1 MTPFVTVYTTV
12 YLGLGSNQG
21 DRSAH
26 LRRAVRALGSRASVR
41 SLRASA
47 VYESEAHTIDP
58 DDVHPDF
65 LNAAVEVQTTDS
77 PETLL
82 RAAQDLEARAGRPP
96 ESDRRVWAPRPL
108 DVDILVYGSTTRSRP
123 DLSIPHPRLG
133 ERRFVL
139 EPLADLDPTLRIPAP
154 FCTDVR
160 SLLNECPDDGTL
172 RRTSL
177 SLTDA

>member
-47 VYESEAHTIDP
+47 VYESEAHPI
-58 DDVHPDF
+58 
-65 LNAAVEVQTTDS
+65 
-77 PETLL
+77 
-82 RAAQDLEARAGRPP
+82 

-108 DVDILVYGSTTRSRP
+108 DVDILVYGSATRSTP